1 METIPQDWKEFLSAL
16 VSANTRF
23 LLIGAHALAYHV
35 EARLTED
42 LDVFV
47 EPSLENAERVRE
59 ALRAFGFADL
69 LPSAN
74 ELAEPN
80 RVFMLG
86 RKPWRIDILTGIDGV
101 DFAEAWESRERVN
114 FTASRSR
121 SSDVPR
127 SSKTSSR
134 PADVKTGSTS
144 SCSKKLTRAA
154 SSKTG
159 CARRCLRAL
168 SRLTEVVR
176 LARKS
181 YQRIV
186 VCVPDAHLFEPCVVL

>member
-101 DFAEAWESRERVN
+101 DFAEAWASRERVN
-114 FTASRSR
+114 FHGVTLE
-121 SSDVPR
+121 VI
-127 SSKTSSR
+127 
-134 PADVKTGSTS
+134 G
-144 SCSKKLTRAA
+144 RAA
-154 SSKTG
+154 LLKNKLASG
-159 CARRCLRAL
+159 RRKDR
-168 SRLTEVVR
+168 V
-176 LARKS
+176 
-181 YQRIV
+181 
-186 VCVPDAHLFEPCVVL
+186 DVVLLEEVDESSEQ